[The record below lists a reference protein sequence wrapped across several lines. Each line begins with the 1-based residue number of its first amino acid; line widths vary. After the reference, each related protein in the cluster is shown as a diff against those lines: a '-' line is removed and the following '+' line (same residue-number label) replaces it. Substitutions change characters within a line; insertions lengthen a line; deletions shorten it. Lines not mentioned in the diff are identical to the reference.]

1 MPMPSYRFGETY
13 DPENQSSFFT
23 LGNKKVVVMQNE
35 NDLHIYSDNRPCRQ
49 PGLSLQRISE
59 AVSAK

>member
-1 MPMPSYRFGETY
+1 MTQKTNLRF
-13 DPENQSSFFT
+13 FFF
-23 LGNKKVVVMQNE
+23 LDNKKVVVMQNE
-35 NDLHIYSDNRPCRQ
+35 NDLHIYSDSRPCRQ

>member
-1 MPMPSYRFGETY
+1 MTQKTNLRFLLA
-13 DPENQSSFFT
+13 

-35 NDLHIYSDNRPCRQ
+35 NDLHIYSDSRPCRQ